1 MSKLI
6 NSQKIK
12 DNLVLTKHGI
22 TRLNERISKAYF
34 SKLKNTSI
42 KDKIKHLIDISISIY
57 QNTDCTISIWVN
69 EYIEMIFMENNNKYY
84 LITIKEKSN
93 SKKGDY
99 IYKRLLSIKCTR
111 QNKWYKTYKGKKIE
125 RSYIDNENIQKKS
138 I

>member
-42 KDKIKHLIDISISIY
+42 KDKIKHTLL
-57 QNTDCTISIWVN
+57 
-69 EYIEMIFMENNNKYY
+69 EKYGVEFAQQS
-84 LITIKEKSN
+84 EKIQQT
-93 SKKGDY
+93 KK
-99 IYKRLLSIKCTR
+99 KQTQCMFFS
-111 QNKWYKTYKGKKIE
+111 
-125 RSYIDNENIQKKS
+125 
-138 I
+138 

>member
-1 MSKLI
+1 MSNLI

-99 IYKRLLSIKCTR
+99 IYKRLLSIKCAR
-111 QNKWYKTYKGKKIE
+111 QNKWYKTCKGKKIE